1 MKHYVEAVE
10 ETSLPVLA
18 LRGLTVFPGMT
29 MHFDIVRKK
38 SVAAAERAVKNATP
52 LLLITQKDISVE
64 DPTPADLYTVGTV
77 SKVKQMMR
85 LQDGNFRVL
94 VEGIARG
101 EVLEYMR
108 TEPYFRARVLQ
119 KEIAVVDYPSVKQ
132 EALMRRLLDL
142 LHEYAEMSPRLSPE
156 LVLAAVGTKD
166 LAVLCDFLAS
176 NLMLRSED
184 KQEILEEFD
193 PIRRA
198 ERLIV
203 LLDREIEIL
212 NAEHE
217 IEDKVKEQIDRHQ
230 REYYLREQIKA
241 IQDELGDGDNPAGE
255 ALDFHERIRRCGAPD
270 EAKQKLHQEA
280 DRLSKMAPGTP
291 EATVVRTYLDTCLE
305 LPWNKQTKERTDVAH
320 AKKVLDADH
329 YGMEK
334 VKERILESIAVR
346 ALAPDIKGQILC
358 LVGAPGVGKT
368 SIGRSVAKALNRKF
382 ARISLGGVRD
392 EAEIRGH
399 RKTYIGSM
407 PGRIMNAVKTA
418 GSSNALILLDEIDK
432 LGNDY
437 RGDPAAALL
446 EVLDSEQNHSFRDH
460 YIELP
465 FDLSRVLF
473 ITTANTTETIP
484 RPLLDRMEVIEL
496 PSYTREEKLEIAKRH
511 LVGKQSKRHGLKR
524 SDFSLSNDT
533 LRALIDGY
541 TREAG
546 VRGLEREMASLFRK
560 IAYRKVEGQQGRITV
575 KPDNLE
581 SFLGPEKFKPEKA
594 DRADQIGVVNGLAW
608 TQVGGELLSVEVNIM
623 DGSGK
628 IELTGQMGDVMKESA
643 KAAVSYIRSRWNEL
657 GIADPDFYK
666 NKDIHIHIPEGAVP
680 KDGPSAGITMATA
693 LVSHLSGRPVR
704 HDVAMTGE
712 ITLRG
717 RVLPIGG
724 LREKT
729 MAAYIHGMKTVI
741 IPEEN
746 LSDLAELAPT
756 VRDALTFVPAQTMET
771 VLAAALL
778 PSEVEVHV

>member
-52 LLLITQKDISVE
+52 LLLITQRDISVE
-64 DPTPADLYTVGTV
+64 DPTPADLYTVGTI

-94 VEGIARG
+94 VEGMARG
-101 EVLEYMR
+101 EVLEYLR
-108 TEPYFRARVLQ
+108 LEPYFRARVLQ
-119 KEIAVVDYPSVKQ
+119 KEVAIADYPSVKQ

-156 LVLAAVGTKD
+156 LVLAAVGTKE
-166 LAVLCDFLAS
+166 LPVLCDFLAS
-176 NLMLRSED
+176 NLMLRSEN

-255 ALDFHERIRRCGAPD
+255 ALDFHERIRRCGATD

-305 LPWNKQTKERTDVAH
+305 LPWDKKTKERTDVVY
-320 AKKVLDADH
+320 AKKVLDSDH

-418 GSSNALILLDEIDK
+418 GSSNALLLLDEIDK
-432 LGNDY
+432 MGNDY

-446 EVLDSEQNHSFRDH
+446 EVLDSEQNHAFRDH

-465 FDLSRVLF
+465 FDLSHVLF

-533 LRALIDGY
+533 LRAIIDGY

-560 IAYRKVEGQQGRITV
+560 IAYRKVEGQQGRIAV
-575 KPDNLE
+575 KPENLE
-581 SFLGPEKFKPEKA
+581 SFLGPEKFKPEKT
-594 DRADQIGVVNGLAW
+594 DRVDQIGVVNGLAW
-608 TQVGGELLSVEVNIM
+608 TQVGGELLNIEVNIM

-657 GIADPDFYK
+657 GIRDPDFYK
-666 NKDIHIHIPEGAVP
+666 SKDIHIHIPEGAVP

-704 HDVAMTGE
+704 HNVAMTGE

-724 LREKT
+724 LREKS

-741 IPEEN
+741 IPAEN

-756 VRDALTFVPAQTMET
+756 VRDALTFVPADTMET
-771 VLAAALL
+771 MLKTALL
-778 PSEVEVHV
+778 PAEVEDHA